1 MAFSLQLIS
10 LVYMKMGGAPTCEMA
25 RRTEDLEQAGMPQS
39 SKPRKTD
46 EKSMIHTEISIMFQ
60 ARAR

>member
-1 MAFSLQLIS
+1 
-10 LVYMKMGGAPTCEMA
+10 MKMGGAPTCEMA